1 MNGIFVMTKIASDQ
15 GVARFKSFLNQISKG
30 PLVREFSGRPDKG
43 KLSSTD
49 GSITIEYFNHFPGAT
64 IEIEDW
70 KFGQKFH
77 ITVFDENAEATISA
91 ILENSTF
98 NAFRRKSIDEVWDKT
113 GEEFFPDEE

>member
-1 MNGIFVMTKIASDQ
+1 MTGMFTMTSIRSDQ

-30 PLVREFSGRPDKG
+30 PLVREFSGRPQEG
-43 KLSSTD
+43 KLLSSD
-49 GSITIEYFNHFPGAT
+49 GSIVVEYFNYYPGAT
-64 IEIEDW
+64 IKIEDR
-70 KFGQKFH
+70 KFNQKFH

-113 GEEFFPDEE
+113 GEEFFPDDE